1 MQEERVMINE
11 RLLQDIDQAK
21 RIEKNATAHR
31 VQLESELYELL
42 TENQLLQE
50 GKATT
55 KIDTGK
61 FTVKV
66 TVRTNTSIDD
76 SMLQEIAAEN
86 NTENLLG
93 SLFRWKPT
101 IDKKA
106 WDAASEA
113 DTLPFTKA
121 ITEKVG
127 RPTIQIDENIEV

>member
-1 MQEERVMINE
+1 MISEE
-11 RLLQDIDQAK
+11 LLQNIALAK
-21 RIEKNATAHR
+21 RIEKKATEFR
-31 VQLESELYELL
+31 VQLESELYEDL

-66 TVRTNTSIDD
+66 TARINTSIDD

-93 SLFRWKPT
+93 SLFRWKPA

-106 WDAASEA
+106 WNAASEA

-121 ITEKVG
+121 ITETVG
-127 RPTIQIDENIEV
+127 RPTINIEENIEV